1 MGPKTNKKQEAP
13 EQRSKQIRRMPP
25 IFNAPNPVAIRNG
38 GGGRNVSNKCT
49 TIGRPQHMNRCRAG
63 AKDAGVMVA
72 CRNVAMSSGLLAS
85 CGRDGG
91 AGPTSMSPPDEAP
104 GGGRLSPAAPG
115 APESS
120 SKTPRSRF
128 RLPSMASF
136 LFVSRRS
143 MLSLIHS
150 GHFGSTS
157 RAHGL

>member
-1 MGPKTNKKQEAP
+1 MTSTYGTRGRGGPLGPMGVEYKGELQSQAEGSGECMGPKTNKKQEAP

-38 GGGRNVSNKCT
+38 GGGRDVSNKCT

-72 CRNVAMSSGLLAS
+72 CRNVAMSSGLLTS

-91 AGPTSMSPPDEAP
+91 AGPTSVAPLDEAP
-104 GGGRLSPAAPG
+104 GGGRLSPAAPS

-120 SKTPRSRF
+120 SKTPR
-128 RLPSMASF
+128 
-136 LFVSRRS
+136 
-143 MLSLIHS
+143 
-150 GHFGSTS
+150 
-157 RAHGL
+157 